1 MARYAI
7 TDEDAVFKFEPK
19 TITRQGKSIHGHV
32 VFSCGYC
39 NKEERRNPA
48 LYDVFDG
55 MDASGVVRDIGI
67 GTELEPALLALNC
80 DERLSL
86 SVLKVPLLQTY
97 ISVPR
102 Y

>member
-7 TDEDAVFKFEPK
+7 TEDDVFKFDPK
-19 TITRQGKSIHGHV
+19 TKVQNGIRIDGHV

-48 LYDVFDG
+48 EYDVFNG
-55 MDASGVVRDIGI
+55 MDASGFVRDIGI
-67 GTELEPALLALNC
+67 GTELEPSLLALNC

-86 SVLKVPLLQTY
+86 SVLKVCITA
-97 ISVPR
+97 I
-102 Y
+102 